1 MDSNK
6 AFPKDTDN
14 FGQNK
19 NMKFKYLMDF
29 NEAFPS
35 IKHTKH

>member
-6 AFPKDTDN
+6 AFPKVIDN
-14 FGQNK
+14 FGLNA
-19 NMKFKYLMDF
+19 NLKFKYLMDF